1 MDEKEKELQDKQDK
15 VLKELML
22 SVAKDYSDALDKC
35 LETWNMEQCM
45 YNLGFAA
52 YFINR
57 GLNDKDILDK
67 WKEIFNKALE
77 VGKKIEL
84 HNAEELK
91 KKMQSESEKEKE
103 DEAKESK

>member
-1 MDEKEKELQDKQDK
+1 MDEKEKELKEKQDN
-15 VLKELML
+15 VLKELLL

-45 YNLGFAA
+45 YNLGYAA

-57 GLNDKDILDK
+57 GLKDKDVLDK

-77 VGKKIEL
+77 IGKKIEL
-84 HNAEELK
+84 HNAEELQ
-91 KKMQSESEKEKE
+91 KKMQSEKEKE
-103 DEAKESK
+103 DESKEGK